1 MRRPR
6 ILLAAGVFLLVLPAI
21 AVDEPSPD
29 SAREAL
35 AKWVEAQ
42 QLIAKE
48 KREWA
53 DGKEIL
59 TSRIEVLKGEI
70 ESVKTRLADARKTAA
85 EANSKKAGTVA
96 ESTALQ
102 DVGVGLARDAAELEA
117 GLRALLPRLPEPV
130 QEKVKA
136 LFDRIPADAA
146 STKVSLAERYQN
158 VAGILN
164 EINKFNNEITMVTE
178 VRTLGDG
185 KPSEVRTVY
194 VGLAQAYY
202 VSPKGEAGIGRPGAA
217 AWEWTP
223 SPASA
228 TQIAE
233 AVEILQ
239 NKAKPRFVALPVKV
253 Q

>member
-1 MRRPR
+1 MRRP
-6 ILLAAGVFLLVLPAI
+6 ISLLAASVFLLVPA
-21 AVDEPSPD
+21 AFAADEPTPD
-29 SAREAL
+29 STRETL
-35 AKWVEAQ
+35 AKWVETQ

-59 TSRIEVLKGEI
+59 TSRIDVIKGEI
-70 ESVKTRLADARKTAA
+70 EAVKAKLADARKTAG
-85 EANSKKAGTVA
+85 EANAKKADTVA
-96 ESTALQ
+96 QSASLH
-102 DVGVGLARDAAELEA
+102 DVGEGLAKEAGDLEA
-117 GLRALLPRLPEPV
+117 GLKALLPRLPEPLRD
-130 QEKVKA
+130 KVKP

-164 EINKFNNEITMVTE
+164 EINKFNNDITMVTE
-178 VRTLGDG
+178 VRTLSDG

-202 VSPKGEAGIGRPGAA
+202 VSPKGEAGIGRPGASS
-217 AWEWTP
+217 WEWTP

-228 TQIAE
+228 AQIAE

>member
-1 MRRPR
+1 M
-6 ILLAAGVFLLVLPAI
+6 FLLVPAL
-21 AVDEPSPD
+21 AADEPTPD
-29 SAREAL
+29 STRETL
-35 AKWVEAQ
+35 AKWVETQ

-48 KREWA
+48 KRDWA

-59 TSRIEVLKGEI
+59 TSRIDVIKGEI
-70 ESVKTRLADARKTAA
+70 EAVKTKLADARRTAGETNA
-85 EANSKKAGTVA
+85 KKAGTIA
-96 ESTALQ
+96 ESEALHE
-102 DVGVGLARDAAELEA
+102 VGAGLATEAGELEA
-117 GLRALLPRLPEPV
+117 GLKALLPRLPEPLRD
-130 QEKVKA
+130 KVKL
-136 LFDRIPADAA
+136 LFDRMPADAA

-164 EINKFNNEITMVTE
+164 EINKFNNDITMVTE
-178 VRTLGDG
+178 VRTLSDG

-217 AWEWTP
+217 SWEWTAA
-223 SPASA
+223 PASA
-228 TQIAE
+228 AQIAE

-239 NKAKPRFVALPVKV
+239 NKAKPRFIALPVKV

>member
-1 MRRPR
+1 MRRHPR
-6 ILLAAGVFLLVLPAI
+6 LLIAAGVLLLVPAY
-21 AVDEPSPD
+21 AADEATPD
-29 SAREAL
+29 STRETL
-35 AKWVEAQ
+35 AKWVETQ

-59 TSRIEVLKGEI
+59 TSRIDVLKGEI
-70 ESVKTRLADARKTAA
+70 EATKGKLADARKTAA

-96 ESTALQ
+96 ESAALQ
-102 DVGVGLARDAAELEA
+102 EVGTGLAMEAGDLEA
-117 GLRALLPRLPEPV
+117 GLRALLPRLPEPL
-130 QEKVKA
+130 QEKVKP
-136 LFDRIPADAA
+136 LFDRMPVDAA

-158 VAGILN
+158 VAGVLN
-164 EINKFNNEITMVTE
+164 EINKFNNDITMVTE

-202 VSPKGEAGIGRPGAA
+202 VSPKGEAGIGRPGAT

-228 TQIAE
+228 AQIAE

>member
-1 MRRPR
+1 MRRHR
-6 ILLAAGVFLLVLPAI
+6 SLLLAAVALLLVPAH
-21 AVDEPSPD
+21 AADEATPD
-29 SAREAL
+29 SARETL
-35 AKWVEAQ
+35 AKWVETQ

-59 TSRIEVLKGEI
+59 TSRIDVLKGEI
-70 ESVKTRLADARKTAA
+70 EAVKGKLADARKTAA
-85 EANSKKAGTVA
+85 DANSKKAGTVA
-96 ESTALQ
+96 ESASLQ
-102 DVGVGLARDAAELEA
+102 EVGVGLAEEAGNLEA
-117 GLRALLPRLPEPV
+117 GLRALLPRLPEPL
-130 QEKVKA
+130 QEKVKP
-136 LFDRIPADAA
+136 LFDRRPADAA

-158 VAGILN
+158 VAGVLN
-164 EINKFNNEITMVTE
+164 EINKFNNDITMVTE

-202 VSPKGEAGIGRPGAA
+202 VSPKGEAGIGRPGTA

-228 TQIAE
+228 AQIAE

>member
-1 MRRPR
+1 MRHLP
-6 ILLAAGVFLLVLPAI
+6 ICLATSVLLLVPALAAG
-21 AVDEPSPD
+21 ESTPD
-29 SAREAL
+29 SARETL
-35 AKWVEAQ
+35 AKWVETQ
-42 QLIAKE
+42 QLISKE
-48 KREWA
+48 KRDWV
-53 DGKEIL
+53 DGKEML
-59 TSRIEVLKGEI
+59 TSRIDVLKGEI
-70 ESVKTRLADARKTAA
+70 EAVRLKLKDARETAS

-96 ESTALQ
+96 ESEALHE
-102 DVGVGLARDAAELEA
+102 VGTGLSKDAGELEA
-117 GLRALLPRLPEPV
+117 GLRALLPRLPEPL
-130 QEKVKA
+130 QEKVKP
-136 LFDRIPADAA
+136 LFDRIPPDPAT
-146 STKVSLAERYQN
+146 TKVSLAERYQN

-178 VRTLGDG
+178 IRTLGDG

-202 VSPKGEAGIGRPGAA
+202 VSPKGEAGIGRPGIS

-223 SPASA
+223 SPGSA
-228 TQIAE
+228 AQIAE

>member
-1 MRRPR
+1 MRRP
-6 ILLAAGVFLLVLPAI
+6 ISLLAASVFVLVPAL
-21 AVDEPSPD
+21 AGDEATPD
-29 SAREAL
+29 STRETL
-35 AKWVEAQ
+35 AKWVETQ

-48 KREWA
+48 KRDWA

-59 TSRIEVLKGEI
+59 TSRIDVIKGEI
-70 ESVKTRLADARKTAA
+70 EAVKAKLADARRTAG
-85 EANSKKAGTVA
+85 EANAKKSDTIAQSAALHDAG
-96 ESTALQ
+96 E
-102 DVGVGLARDAAELEA
+102 GLTKEAGELEA
-117 GLRALLPRLPEPV
+117 GLRALLPRLPEPLRD
-130 QEKVKA
+130 KVKP
-136 LFDRIPADAA
+136 LFDRMPADST

-164 EINKFNNEITMVTE
+164 EINKFNNDITMVTE

-202 VSPKGEAGIGRPGAA
+202 VSPKGEAGIGRPGASS
-217 AWEWTP
+217 WEWTP

-228 TQIAE
+228 AQIAE